1 MLQAHPEPLQPQL
14 QKQLLLLE
22 VLREP
27 APEAAVPPRSA
38 EGASSEG
45 CSSAGVGLPQG
56 PRCRRRRLSRGRPS
70 RGRPSRGRLSRGRL
84 SRGRLHHGSQDGGLG
99 RGKGGAAV
107 QTQEPLLEPAWM
119 RGRGVCSPGSH
130 RWNQEAPPTR
140 ALPTEPSKSPSQHHP
155 DHSLPSE
162 WTT

>member
-56 PRCRRRRLSRGRPS
+56 PLCRRR
-70 RGRPSRGRLSRGRL
+70 RL